1 MRLLQLLV
9 LACSLAELTW
19 PENPKRT
26 QLFRPSLAGRRRWC
40 TAALLSSQST
50 AECADPS
57 GDTLQMGCECGML
70 EQQHQQILM
79 KSRVGVIEEL
89 V

>member
-50 AECADPS
+50 AECAVLCS
-57 GDTLQMGCECGML
+57 MSLLQGFLHLMAGSILKRGPWPLYLKAPL
-70 EQQHQQILM
+70 E
-79 KSRVGVIEEL
+79 
-89 V
+89 